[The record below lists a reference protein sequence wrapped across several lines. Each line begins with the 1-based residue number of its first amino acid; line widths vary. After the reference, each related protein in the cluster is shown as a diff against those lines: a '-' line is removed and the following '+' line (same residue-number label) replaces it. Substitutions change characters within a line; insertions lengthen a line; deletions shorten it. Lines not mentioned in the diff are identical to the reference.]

1 MKRLNSIDFN
11 KRDNE
16 REENNGG
23 EREGDS
29 LPNTLPYL
37 HHIFPNTIPIFQ
49 CSYY

>member
-1 MKRLNSIDFN
+1 MKRLNSINFN

-23 EREGDS
+23 DRDVNS

-37 HHIFPNTIPIFQ
+37 HHTLPNTLPSFQ
-49 CSYY
+49 CSFY

>member
-11 KRDNE
+11 KRE
-16 REENNGG
+16 RRKEERRRRD
-23 EREGDS
+23 REGDS

-37 HHIFPNTIPIFQ
+37 HHIFPNTLPPFQ